1 MTILM
6 LLSSQFA
13 NESAC
18 REISRIKDVHSV
30 RFIKGIYNLL
40 LIVEVV
46 DDNHLSEVK
55 QKIKEIVAFSLSY
68 EVIIPE
74 QAWISGQLSYKDFMH

>member
-6 LLSSQFA
+6 LLSSQSA
-13 NESAC
+13 NVSAC
-18 REISRIKDVHSV
+18 REISRINDVRSV
-30 RFIKGIYNLL
+30 RFIEGIYNFLV
-40 LIVEVV
+40 IVEVI

-68 EVIIPE
+68 EVIIPG
-74 QAWISGQLSYKDFMH
+74 QAWISGQLSCKDLLL